1 MAKKKTKIFFATD
14 VHGSEV
20 VFKKFLNAGK
30 VYKVDV
36 LILGGDLTGKMI
48 VPLVEQ
54 PDGSYVGK
62 LYGTTYVA
70 KTEEELKRVEGI
82 IKSSGY
88 YPYRTTPEEVEE
100 LRANKEK
107 LNKLFEKVAL
117 DTLKYWTE
125 LAEERLKG
133 TGITLYMCGGND
145 DIPEV
150 SDILREAEERTNGL
164 IVNPDERVVYIDDIH
179 EMASISYSNMTPWK
193 CPRDIPEEKLKEI
206 IEEVVSQI
214 NDYSNAIFNF
224 HVPPYGTMLDIA
236 PELDEELRPKV
247 ELGGGMK
254 MTNVGSVSVREAI
267 EKYQPLLGL
276 HGHIHEAKATQ
287 KLGRTL
293 CINPGSEYGE
303 GILRGSYVYI
313 GDKKVI
319 AHMFTSG

>member
-48 VPLVEQ
+48 VPLVKQ

-125 LAEERLKG
+125 LAEERLKE
-133 TGITLYMCGGND
+133 INEFLQRMSKEF
-145 DIPEV
+145 PEQAKALMLF
-150 SDILREAEERTNGL
+150 IR
-164 IVNPDERVVYIDDIH
+164 RV
-179 EMASISYSNMTPWK
+179 
-193 CPRDIPEEKLKEI
+193 EEKGYLDTKTKELISVALGVAKHCQWCIAFHAKNALDAGAKPEEI
-206 IEEVVSQI
+206 IEAGWVAALMDGGPGLMYMIPLVKFV
-214 NDYSNAIFNF
+214 D
-224 HVPPYGTMLDIA
+224 
-236 PELDEELRPKV
+236 EL
-247 ELGGGMK
+247 
-254 MTNVGSVSVREAI
+254 S
-267 EKYQPLLGL
+267 
-276 HGHIHEAKATQ
+276 
-287 KLGRTL
+287 
-293 CINPGSEYGE
+293 
-303 GILRGSYVYI
+303 
-313 GDKKVI
+313 KK
-319 AHMFTSG
+319 